1 MSDVW
6 TDPWKSIRGLLEK
19 TNGFFVFSK
28 PSSERKN
35 ISAREVRKII
45 DSTKLQEG
53 RGFIASSEE
62 GHDLES
68 TISGG
73 YLP

>member
-1 MSDVW
+1 MFGQIPGS
-6 TDPWKSIRGLLEK
+6 PSGLLEK
-19 TNGFFVFSK
+19 TNGLFVFSK

-45 DSTKLQEG
+45 DSKLQEG